1 MDTEQQRD
9 TDFLIRRIYDAV
21 DNVDALPDVL
31 SGLCERIGGENGL
44 LGILMKAPGPVPFVV
59 PFRLDPAFMPTLSAR
74 HLNNVWRQHMA
85 ILRVGVPAAS
95 DQFVSFD
102 QLRRTDFYGE
112 ILEPYDI
119 GHAALFAVDDMPK
132 FHVAMSITRSARRG
146 PFTSTE
152 LEASQELLPHL
163 RRAMQLRLLLERNR
177 EQEKLAL
184 EALDQLTAGVLI
196 VDSQARVVFANMAA
210 RQIATARDVLVL
222 TDRTVR
228 CRHREHSDVLR
239 RLMGSAIA
247 GGPGGSLL
255 LSAPSRRL
263 PVSALVSP
271 LVGTLA
277 VSLAAQGL
285 QGAAAV
291 FLSDP
296 ERHASTL
303 TEHLQA
309 LYKLSPTE
317 ARVTW
322 LIARSDSIRDAAK
335 SLGLA
340 PETVRTHLKH
350 IYAKTGV
357 NRRSALAYL
366 LGSAAVARAPVGTI
380 PRSGDGAVLIGEL
393 AFQSAGGH

>member
-1 MDTEQQRD
+1 MQRD

-31 SGLCERIGGENGL
+31 SGLCERIGGENGI
-44 LGILMKAPGPVPFVV
+44 LGILMKAPGSLPSPIL
-59 PFRLDPAFMPTLSAR
+59 FRLDPAVMQTLTAR
-74 HLNNVWRQHMA
+74 HLNNVWRQHMVT
-85 ILRVGVPAAS
+85 LPVGSPAAS
-95 DQFVSFD
+95 DSFVSFD
-102 QLRRTDFYGE
+102 QVRRTDFYGE
-112 ILEPYDI
+112 ILEPWDI
-119 GHAALFAVDDMPK
+119 AHGAFFVIDDTPK
-132 FHVAMSITRSARRG
+132 FHVLMNISRSTARG

-163 RRAMQLRLLLERNR
+163 RRAMQLRFLLERNG

-184 EALDQLTAGVLI
+184 DALDQLAAGVLI
-196 VDSQARVVFANMAA
+196 LDSHARVLFANRTAQEIAA
-210 RQIATARDVLVL
+210 ARDVLVL
-222 TDRTVR
+222 TDRTVS
-228 CRHREHSDVLR
+228 CRHREQSAVLR
-239 RLMGSAIA
+239 RLVGSAIA

-263 PVSALVSP
+263 PVSALVTP
-271 LVGTLA
+271 LVGSLA
-277 VSLAAQGL
+277 VSLAAHGP

-296 ERHASTL
+296 ERHAVTL
-303 TEHLQA
+303 AEHLQA

-317 ARVTW
+317 ARVAW
-322 LIARSDSIRDAAK
+322 LIARSESIKDAAK

-357 NRRSALAYL
+357 NRQSALAYL
-366 LGSAAVARAPVGTI
+366 LGAAAVARI
-380 PRSGDGAVLIGEL
+380 P
-393 AFQSAGGH
+393 

>member
-1 MDTEQQRD
+1 MQRG
-9 TDFLIRRIYDAV
+9 TDFLVRRIYDAV
-21 DNVDALPDVL
+21 DNVDALPAVL
-31 SGLCERIGGENGL
+31 SGLCERIGGESGM
-44 LGILMKAPGPVPFVV
+44 LGILMKTPGPLPFVV
-59 PFRLDPAFMPTLSAR
+59 LFRLDPSLIPALNAR
-74 HLNNVWRQHMA
+74 HLNNVWRRHMVT
-85 ILRVGVPAAS
+85 LPVGSPAAS
-95 DQFVSFD
+95 DSFVSFD
-102 QLRRTDFYGE
+102 QVRRTDLYDE
-112 ILEPYDI
+112 ILEPWGI
-119 GHAALFAVDDMPK
+119 AHGALFVIDDTPK
-132 FHVAMSITRSARRG
+132 FHVAMTIHRSTRRG

-184 EALDQLTAGVLI
+184 EALDQLAAGVLI
-196 VDSQARVVFANMAA
+196 LDRQARVLFANLAA
-210 RQIATARDVLVL
+210 QEIAAARDVLVL

-228 CRHREHSDVLR
+228 CRQREQNDVLR
-239 RLMGSAIA
+239 RFVGSAIA

-263 PVSALVSP
+263 PVSALVAP
-271 LVGTLA
+271 LAGTLA
-277 VSLAAQGL
+277 ASLAAQGP

-296 ERHASTL
+296 ERHAATL
-303 TEHLQA
+303 TEPLQT

-317 ARVTW
+317 ARVAW
-322 LIARSDSIRDAAK
+322 LIARSESIGGAAK

-357 NRRSALAYL
+357 NRQSALAYL
-366 LGSAAVARAPVGTI
+366 LGAAAVARVP
-380 PRSGDGAVLIGEL
+380 
-393 AFQSAGGH
+393 

>member
-1 MDTEQQRD
+1 MQRD

-31 SGLCERIGGENGL
+31 SGLCERIGGENGM
-44 LGILMKAPGPVPFVV
+44 LGILMKAPGSLPSPVL
-59 PFRLDPAFMPTLSAR
+59 FRLDPAVMQTLNAR
-74 HLNNVWRQHMA
+74 HLNNVWRRHMVT
-85 ILRVGVPAAS
+85 LPVGSPAAS
-95 DQFVSFD
+95 DSFVSLD
-102 QLRRTDFYGE
+102 EVRRTDLYGE
-112 ILEPYDI
+112 ILEPWGI
-119 GHAALFAVDDMPK
+119 AHGAFFVVDDTPK
-132 FHVAMSITRSARRG
+132 FHVLMNIFRSTTRG

-163 RRAMQLRLLLERNR
+163 RRAMQLRFLLERNR

-184 EALDQLTAGVLI
+184 EALDQLAAGVLI
-196 VDSQARVVFANMAA
+196 LDSQARVLFANMAA
-210 RQIATARDVLVL
+210 QEIATARDVLVL

-228 CRHREHSDVLR
+228 CRQREQSDVLR
-239 RLMGSAIA
+239 RLVGSAIA

-263 PVSALVSP
+263 PVSALVTP

-296 ERHASTL
+296 ERHAATL

-317 ARVTW
+317 ARVAW
-322 LIARSDSIRDAAK
+322 LIARSKSIRDAAK

-350 IYAKTGV
+350 IYVKTGV
-357 NRRSALAYL
+357 NRQSALAYL
-366 LGSAAVARAPVGTI
+366 LGTAAVAGVPQAPSPDRGMAL
-380 PRSGDGAVLIGEL
+380 S
-393 AFQSAGGH
+393 

>member
-1 MDTEQQRD
+1 MLATSACEWFGWRHVSVSGHRAMQHDTG
-9 TDFLIRRIYDAV
+9 FLIRRIYDAA
-21 DNVDALPDVL
+21 DDVDALPDVL
-31 SGLCERIGGENGL
+31 SGLCERIGGESGM
-44 LGILMKAPGPVPFVV
+44 LGILMKAPGSLPSPFL
-59 PFRLDPAFMPTLSAR
+59 FRLDPAVMQTLNAR
-74 HLNNVWRQHMA
+74 HLDNVWRRHMVT
-85 ILRVGVPAAS
+85 LPVGSPAAS
-95 DQFVSFD
+95 DSFVSLD
-102 QLRRTDFYGE
+102 QLRGTDFYGE
-112 ILEPYDI
+112 ILEPWDI
-119 GHAALFAVDDMPK
+119 GHGALFVVDDTRK
-132 FHVAMSITRSARRG
+132 FHFAMTIHRSSTRG

-184 EALDQLTAGVLI
+184 EALDQLAAGVLI
-196 VDSQARVVFANMAA
+196 LDSRARVLFANTAA
-210 RQIATARDVLVL
+210 QEIVAARDVLAL
-222 TDRTVR
+222 TDGTVR
-228 CRHREHSDVLR
+228 CRQREQSNILR
-239 RLMGSAIA
+239 RLLGSAIA

-263 PVSALVSP
+263 PVSALVTP

-296 ERHASTL
+296 ERHAATSI
-303 TEHLQA
+303 EHLQA

-317 ARVTW
+317 ARVAW
-322 LIARSDSIRDAAK
+322 LIARSKSIRDAAR
-335 SLGLA
+335 SLGLS

-357 NRRSALAYL
+357 NRQSALAYL
-366 LGSAAVARAPVGTI
+366 LATAAVARV
-380 PRSGDGAVLIGEL
+380 
-393 AFQSAGGH
+393 Q

>member
-1 MDTEQQRD
+1 MQRD

-21 DNVDALPDVL
+21 DNVDALPDAL
-31 SGLCERIGGENGL
+31 SGLCERIGGENGI
-44 LGILMKAPGPVPFVV
+44 LGILMKAPGPLPSAVL
-59 PFRLDPAFMPTLSAR
+59 FRLDPALLPALNAR
-74 HLNNVWRQHMA
+74 HLNNVWRARMVTGP
-85 ILRVGVPAAS
+85 VGIPVAS
-95 DQFVSFD
+95 NSFVKFD

-132 FHVAMSITRSARRG
+132 FHVAMSIHRSTRRG

-163 RRAMQLRLLLERNR
+163 RRAMQLRFLLERNH

-184 EALDQLTAGVLI
+184 EALDQLAAGVLI
-196 VDSQARVVFANMAA
+196 LDSQARVLFANMAA
-210 RQIATARDVLVL
+210 QEIAAARDVLVL

-228 CRHREHSDVLR
+228 CRQREQSDVLR
-239 RLMGSAIA
+239 RLVGSAIA

-263 PVSALVSP
+263 PVSALVTP

-277 VSLAAQGL
+277 VSLAAQGPK
-285 QGAAAV
+285 GAAAV

-296 ERHASTL
+296 ERHAVTL

-317 ARVTW
+317 ARVAW
-322 LIARSDSIRDAAK
+322 LIARSESISGAAK
-335 SLGLA
+335 SLGLG

-357 NRRSALAYL
+357 NRQSALAYL
-366 LGSAAVARAPVGTI
+366 MGAAAVARVP
-380 PRSGDGAVLIGEL
+380 
-393 AFQSAGGH
+393 